1 MKAFFLLSA
10 GLVLFLYAMMQL
22 STAVQKLFTFRIRK
36 YIQYVVKRP
45 LSGLLTG
52 VVTTVLFQSSSATT
66 VLTVGMVSAGL
77 ISFYHSLSILLG
89 ADVGTVITVQLVVW
103 KFTDFSPVFII
114 AGGILWLSG
123 IARWKTVGEVLF
135 YFGLL
140 FFGLS
145 LTASATAPLKN
156 SEIFMRFFQE
166 TTTPLLGFVIGV
178 VFTVI
183 VQASVIPISILVIL
197 AQQDLMSLHAALPI
211 VFGANVGTTVTALM
225 ASAIAGISGK
235 RTAVSHCL
243 FKLIGAVACMATLHW
258 FQAFLSALPVNV
270 PQQIVFG
277 HLLYN
282 LSVALVFIFFL
293 KPFSRTVEWLIP
305 GTEQILPLTPEY
317 LDERRL
323 TEPDVALE
331 CVRKELEREIT
342 LAEKMITDST
352 LLVMQ
357 YDKGKDRDIGYI
369 EMVVDHLRRQ
379 ILRYLWKLSSRPLT
393 ESQTRRLFAYTAM
406 ADDIER
412 IGDHAVN
419 IVELARSKH
428 YRKIQFSR
436 QGEEEIKVIEDLIF
450 DNLRMSR
457 HLLNQP
463 DSNLVRKIT
472 EQEEVVDVK
481 TKEARENHLVRFYC
495 RVCQAEAGPIYVEYL
510 IQLERVSDHCQ
521 NIADYVEDMN
531 GDKQI
536 T

>member
-1 MKAFFLLSA
+1 MKAFFLLCA

-22 STAVQKLFTFRIRK
+22 SAAVQRLFTFRIRK

-52 VVTTVLFQSSSATT
+52 VATTVLFQSSSATT

-103 KFTDFSPVFII
+103 KFTDFSPLFII
-114 AGGILWLSG
+114 TGGILWLSG
-123 IARWKTVGEVLF
+123 ISRWKTVGEVLF

-145 LTASATAPLKN
+145 LTSSATAPLKN
-156 SEIFMRFFQE
+156 SEMFLRFFRE
-166 TTTPLLGFVIGV
+166 TTNPLIGFAIGAI
-178 VFTVI
+178 FTAI
-183 VQASVIPISILVIL
+183 VHASVIPISILVIL
-197 AQQDLMSLHAALPI
+197 AQQDLMTLHAALPI
-211 VFGANVGTTVTALM
+211 VFGANVGTTITALM

-235 RTAVSHCL
+235 RTAASHFL
-243 FKLIGAVACMATLHW
+243 FKLIGALSCMATLHW
-258 FQAFLSALPVNV
+258 FQAFLTALPVDV

-277 HLLYN
+277 HLLFN

-293 KPFSRTVEWLIP
+293 KPFSRLVEWLIP

-323 TEPDVALE
+323 SEPDVALE

-342 LAEKMITDST
+342 LAEKMIADST
-352 LLVMQ
+352 TLIMR
-357 YDKGKDRDIGYI
+357 YDKGKDRNIGYI

-379 ILRYLWKLSSRPLT
+379 ILRYLWKLSSCKLT

-412 IGDHAVN
+412 IGDHAIN

-428 YRKIQFSR
+428 YRNILFTQ
-436 QGEEEIKVIEDLIF
+436 QGEEEIKAIEDLVF

-457 HLLNQP
+457 LLLNQP

-472 EQEEVVDVK
+472 EQEEEVDVK

-531 GDKQI
+531 GSQQN

>member
-22 STAVQKLFTFRIRK
+22 SAAVQRLFTFRIRK
-36 YIQYVVKRP
+36 YIQYVVQRP

-52 VVTTVLFQSSSATT
+52 VMTTVLFQSSSATT

-114 AGGILWLSG
+114 FGGILWLSRVP
-123 IARWKTVGEVLF
+123 RWKIVGEVLF

-145 LTASATAPLKN
+145 LTSGATAPLKN
-156 SEIFMRFFQE
+156 SPFFLRLFNE
-166 TTTPLLGFVIGV
+166 TTNPLIGFAVGL
-178 VFTVI
+178 VFTAI
-183 VQASVIPISILVIL
+183 VHASVIPISILVIL
-197 AQQDLMSLHAALPI
+197 AQQDLMPLQSALPI

-225 ASAIAGISGK
+225 AGTIAGISGK
-235 RTAVSHCL
+235 RTAVSHFL
-243 FKLIGAVACMATLHW
+243 FKLIGALACMATLYW
-258 FQAFLSALPVNV
+258 FTAFLTALPVGV

-277 HLLYN
+277 HLLFN

-293 KPFSRTVEWLIP
+293 KPFSRFVEWLIP

-323 TEPDVALE
+323 GEPEIALD

-342 LAEKMITDST
+342 LAEKMIIDST
-352 LLVMQ
+352 ILIDQ
-357 YDKGKDRDIGYI
+357 YDKGKDRNIGYI

-379 ILRYLWKLSSRPLT
+379 ILRYLWKLSSHEMT
-393 ESQTRRLFAYTAM
+393 EAQTRRLFVYTAM

-419 IVELARSKH
+419 IVELARSK
-428 YRKIQFSR
+428 YRRHIEFTP
-436 QGEEEIKVIEDLIF
+436 QGEEELKEIEALVF
-450 DNLRMSR
+450 DNLRMAK
-457 HLLNQP
+457 LLL
-463 DSNLVRKIT
+463 DHSDFELVRKIT
-472 EQEEVVDVK
+472 DQEEEVDVK
-481 TKEARENHLVRFYC
+481 TKEARENHLVRFYQRIC
-495 RVCQAEAGPIYVEYL
+495 MAEAGPIFVEYL

-521 NIADYVEDMN
+521 NIADYTGDLN
-531 GDKQI
+531 GD
-536 T
+536 